1 MSDIPLS
8 PRGAPEARS
17 ISPDKSGY
25 FEPDMVE
32 HLATEPFQPNDNTLA
47 LAAAEEKAISP
58 YEAIRDY
65 HRAFLWCLF
74 CCIGAVLWGYDVQI
88 SSGLLSTPRFRQ
100 DFGYSYKGEYVVP
113 ARWQSAFNSVGS
125 VGGMFGGIVV
135 GWLADRIG
143 RRGALAVA
151 SCISIG
157 SVFMQFFC
165 PPHNNAL
172 LLVGKLINGFAL
184 GMYISSASAYCAEVS
199 PVALRGITTGLV
211 NLWIVFGQFLA
222 NCVIQGL
229 GSRDNRNAY
238 RIPFAIQ
245 WIFPAIMLA
254 GLPFAPESPWYLARR
269 EYNDQARLVLKVLGT
284 KDLDLH
290 FRQIQET
297 IALEDHYAAQT
308 TYTQCFKGSDRR
320 RTIIALMVFILQQIS
335 GVIFVLGY
343 STYFFQLAGFATSD
357 SFKLGVGVT
366 AIGVFGNLT
375 ALYSVNK
382 LGRRTL
388 FLWGMIGCTI
398 INFGI
403 GFSSISNTKA
413 ARWAEAVFTL
423 IFGLIYQGSI
433 GPLGYVI
440 FSEVSSAKLRSKTVG
455 LGICVNSLCGMLAN
469 IIIPYLVNPDE
480 ANLKGRVGYIF
491 GGLGLLGSIWTW
503 FYIPETK
510 NRTVDELD
518 ALFEAKISSRKFAKT
533 VVDR

>member
-1 MSDIPLS
+1 MSEIPLS
-8 PRGAPEARS
+8 PRGASETQS
-17 ISPDKSGY
+17 ISPSKSY
-25 FEPDMVE
+25 CLEAEVVE
-32 HLATEPFQPNDNTLA
+32 RLRMETPQISDNTLA

-58 YEAIRDY
+58 LQAIRDY
-65 HRAFLWCLF
+65 HRAFMWCLF
-74 CCIGAVLWGYDVQI
+74 SCIGAVLWGYDVQI
-88 SSGLLSTPRFRQ
+88 SSGLLSTPSFRR
-100 DFGYSYKGEYVVP
+100 DFGYFYKNDYVVP

-125 VGGMFGGIVV
+125 VGGIFGGIAV
-135 GWLADRIG
+135 GWIADRIG
-143 RRGALAVA
+143 RRGSIAIA
-151 SCISIG
+151 SFISIG
-157 SVFMQFFC
+157 AVFIQFFS
-165 PPHNNAL
+165 PSHNNAML
-172 LLVGKLINGFAL
+172 LIGKLINGFAL
-184 GMYISSASAYCAEVS
+184 GMYLSAASAYCAEVS
-199 PVALRGITTGLV
+199 PVVLRGITTGLV
-211 NLWIVFGQFLA
+211 NLWIVVGQFIA

-229 GSRDNRNAY
+229 GSREDRNAY
-238 RIPFAIQ
+238 RIPFALQ
-245 WIFPAIMLA
+245 WIFPVILLI
-254 GLPFAPESPWYLARR
+254 GLPFAPESPWYLARKER
-269 EYNDQARLVLKVLGT
+269 DEKARMVLQVLGT

-290 FRQIQET
+290 LRQIQET

-308 TYTQCFKGSDRR
+308 TYVQCLRGSDRR

-366 AIGVFGNLT
+366 AIGVFGNLS

-388 FLWGMIGCTI
+388 FLGGMIGCTI

-403 GFSSISNTKA
+403 GFSSISDTKA

-423 IFGLIYQGSI
+423 IFGLVYQGSI

-455 LGICVNSLCGMLAN
+455 IGICVNSLCGMLAN

-503 FYIPETK
+503 LYIPETK

-518 ALFEAKISSRKFAKT
+518 SLFEAKISSRNFAKAE
-533 VVDR
+533 VDR

>member
-65 HRAFLWCLF
+65 HRAFLWCL
-74 CCIGAVLWGYDVQI
+74 
-88 SSGLLSTPRFRQ
+88 SGLLSTPRFRQ

-211 NLWIVFGQFLA
+211 NLWIV
-222 NCVIQGL
+222 
-229 GSRDNRNAY
+229 S
-238 RIPFAIQ
+238 
-245 WIFPAIMLA
+245 
-254 GLPFAPESPWYLARR
+254 RR

-455 LGICVNSLCGMLAN
+455 LAN
-469 IIIPYLVNPDE
+469 RLRYLVNPDE